1 MLFEVR
7 KKYESKKPQVTK
19 TKKQFFYPNVQ
30 LVLRGSFTK
39 NDQIQKLKKK
49 NSIFKKYLSNE
60 LDKAC
65 FEHYKAYGDFKALLW
80 RAASEKVLCDKAF
93 SIGKCPKYDWYQCEL
108 LQWVTIFLLKKSAS
122 HTGAEILIQILK
134 INN

>member
-65 FEHYKAYGDFKALLW
+65 FEHYKAYGDFKALL
-80 RAASEKVLCDKAF
+80 
-93 SIGKCPKYDWYQCEL
+93 
-108 LQWVTIFLLKKSAS
+108 
-122 HTGAEILIQILK
+122 
-134 INN
+134 